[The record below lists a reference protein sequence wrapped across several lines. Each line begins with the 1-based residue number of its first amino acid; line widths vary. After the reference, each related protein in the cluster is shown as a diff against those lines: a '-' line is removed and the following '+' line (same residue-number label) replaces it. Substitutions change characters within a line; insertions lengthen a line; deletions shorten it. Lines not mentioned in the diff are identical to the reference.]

1 MVAAV
6 AYQGQRLL
14 SVGYGTIKKGTQTV
28 PNGDTIFRIGS
39 ITKVFV
45 VSNPY
50 TLMYDARREAVDTY
64 Y

>member
-14 SVGYGTIKKGTQTV
+14 SLGYGTIKKGTQTV

-39 ITKVFV
+39 ITKVFP
-45 VSNPY
+45 VSDTHLKY
-50 TLMYDARREAVDTY
+50 TDVRMM
-64 Y
+64 

>member
-28 PNGDTIFRIGS
+28 PNGDTVFRIGS
-39 ITKVFV
+39 ITKVFA
-45 VSNPY
+45 VS
-50 TLMYDARREAVDTY
+50 DTY
-64 Y
+64 LRYTDVRMM

>member
-14 SVGYGTIKKGTQTV
+14 SLGYGTIKKGSTTALD
-28 PNGDTIFRIGS
+28 GDTIFRIGS

-45 VSNPY
+45 VR
-50 TLMYDARREAVDTY
+50 T
-64 Y
+64 

>member
-6 AYQGQRLL
+6 AYQGETLL
-14 SVGYGTIKKGTQTV
+14 SLGYGTIKKGSQTA

-45 VSNPY
+45 VR
-50 TLMYDARREAVDTY
+50 THHLKLGLMYCVCMY
-64 Y
+64 SYV

>member
-14 SVGYGTIKKGTQTV
+14 SLGYGTIKKGTQTV

-39 ITKVFV
+39 ITKVFP
-45 VSNPY
+45 VS
-50 TLMYDARREAVDTY
+50 DTY
-64 Y
+64 LKYTDVRMM

>member
-14 SVGYGTIKKGTQTV
+14 SVGYGTIKKGSQTA

-45 VSNPY
+45 VSNPLY
-50 TLMYDARREAVDTY
+50 TDL
-64 Y
+64 